1 MVNAA
6 AVRPRIIYSC
16 FTKIGASG
24 LGLDAFELL
33 RGIHA
38 RGALVKGVF
47 YGNHQREIPRDRLRL
62 IRFHPY
68 HLFSNLSSRYYYPL
82 KRIHL
87 DRVTSSVIRREGCD
101 VFHGWSTECLR
112 SIEAAHAVGAVAFV
126 ERASLHPKVSMDLLE
141 EEYDRFG
148 IRRRAVRV
156 DGPLARI
163 DAVSRSLTV
172 GIEEIERA
180 DRVIVQSPYAAET
193 FVAQGVPRDKLVV
206 IPRAVDPVRFTPP
219 ASKPRDVFRALFVG
233 QLCLRK
239 GLPYL
244 LRAWSALRL
253 RDAEL
258 LLAGPVHDDVKP
270 LLAKL
275 NDPSVRYVG
284 WKDDPSALYRSGSV
298 LVLPSLVEGSAK
310 VTYEAMAC
318 GLPVIVT
325 PNAGAV
331 ARDRHEGFVVPIRDD
346 GAIKDALL
354 ALYENPDLIES
365 YGRAARLAV
374 ESYTWEHHR
383 RLMWEVYERA
393 WRPRTQD
400 RPT

>member
-1 MVNAA
+1 VVNDVV
-6 AVRPRIIYSC
+6 VRPRIIYSC

-68 HLFSNLSSRYYYPL
+68 HLFSNFSARYYYPL

-126 ERASLHPKVSMDLLE
+126 ERASLHPKVAMDLLE

-148 IRRRAVRV
+148 ITRRPVRL

-172 GIEEIERA
+172 GIEEIECA
-180 DRVIVQSPYAAET
+180 DRVIVQSAYAAET
-193 FVAQGVPRDKLVV
+193 FAQQGVPRDKVV
-206 IPRAVDPVRFTPP
+206 VVPRAVDVTRFTPP
-219 ASKPRDVFRALFVG
+219 AERADDRTFRALFVG

-239 GLPYL
+239 GLQYL
-244 LRAWSALRL
+244 LRAWTALRL
-253 RDAEL
+253 RNAEL
-258 LLAGPVHDDVKP
+258 VLLGPLHDDVKS
-270 LLAKL
+270 LLAKVT
-275 NDPSVRYVG
+275 DSSVRHVP
-284 WKDDPSALYRSGSV
+284 WSDDTAGFYRRASV

-318 GLPVIVT
+318 GVPVIVT

-331 ARDRHEGFVVPIRDD
+331 ARDRQEGFVVPIRDD

-354 ALYENPDLIES
+354 TLYHDRDLARAYGEA
-365 YGRAARLAV
+365 GRALV
-374 ESYTWEHHR
+374 EGHTWEHHR
-383 RLMWEVYERA
+383 ETMWRA
-393 WRPRTQD
+393 YQD
-400 RPT
+400 AYAGRDGGP

>member
-1 MVNAA
+1 VTDATT
-6 AVRPRIIYSC
+6 RPRIIYSC

-24 LGLDAFELL
+24 LGLDALELL
-33 RGIHA
+33 KGIHA

-47 YGNHQREIPRDRLRL
+47 YGSRQSEIPRDRLRL

-68 HLFSNLSSRYYYPL
+68 HLFSNFSSRYYYPL

-101 VFHGWSTECLR
+101 VFHGWSTESLR

-148 IRRRAVRV
+148 IERRPVRL
-156 DGPLARI
+156 DGLLAGF

-172 GIEEIERA
+172 GLEEIANA
-180 DRVIVQSPYAAET
+180 DRVIVQSPYAVET
-193 FVAQGVPRDKLVV
+193 FVAQGVPREKLVV
-206 IPRAVDPVRFTPP
+206 VPRAVDVGRFNVPPRRDDDRTLRVR
-219 ASKPRDVFRALFVG
+219 FVG

-244 LRAWSALRL
+244 LRAWTALRL

-258 LLAGPVHDDVKP
+258 ILLGPLHDDVKSV
-270 LLAKL
+270 LAKVT
-275 NDPSVRYVG
+275 DPSIKHVP
-284 WKDDPSALYRSGSV
+284 WSDNTAAFYRRASV

-318 GLPVIVT
+318 GVPVIVT

-331 ARDRHEGFVVPIRDD
+331 ARDRREDSWCRF
-346 GAIKDALL
+346 ATT
-354 ALYENPDLIES
+354 
-365 YGRAARLAV
+365 AR
-374 ESYTWEHHR
+374 SKR
-383 RLMWEVYERA
+383 RC
-393 WRPRTQD
+393 
-400 RPT
+400 

>member
-1 MVNAA
+1 MTDATTH
-6 AVRPRIIYSC
+6 PRIIYSC

-24 LGLDAFELL
+24 LGLDALELL
-33 RGIHA
+33 KGIHA

-47 YGNHQREIPRDRLRL
+47 YGSRQNEIPKDRLRL

-68 HLFSNLSSRYYYPL
+68 HLFSNFSSRYYYPL

-101 VFHGWSTECLR
+101 VFHGWSTESIR
-112 SIEAAHAVGAVAFV
+112 SIEAAHEVGAVAFV

-148 IRRRAVRV
+148 IQRRPVRLN
-156 DGPLARI
+156 GLLATI

-172 GIEEIERA
+172 GLEEIDRA
-180 DRVIVQSPYAAET
+180 DRVIVQSPYAVET
-193 FVAQGVPRDKLVV
+193 FVAQGVPREKLVV
-206 IPRAVDPVRFTPP
+206 VPRAVDTNRFTPP
-219 ASKPRDVFRALFVG
+219 STRERDRTFRALFAG

-244 LRAWSALRL
+244 LRAWTALRL

-258 LLAGPVHDDVKP
+258 TLLGPLHDDVKA
-270 LLAKL
+270 LLAKVT
-275 NDPSVRYVG
+275 DPSIKHVP
-284 WKDDPSALYRSGSV
+284 WSDDTTSFYRRASV

-318 GLPVIVT
+318 GVPVIVT

-331 ARDRHEGFVVPIRDD
+331 ARDRQEGFVVPIRDD
-346 GAIKDALL
+346 GAIKEALL
-354 ALYENPDLIES
+354 ALYENRDLVRA
-365 YGRAARLAV
+365 YGQAARKTV
-374 ESYTWEHHR
+374 ETYSWDHHR
-383 RLMWEVYERA
+383 DVMWKAYRHAYEA
-393 WRPRTQD
+393 AH
-400 RPT
+400 